1 MRHDAHTVE
10 ERCTIWPVPRASAVA
25 LSALVVVLAGCGA
38 SRRESVVQ
46 REACTGGRMARL
58 RTAAWREKRFE
69 VLERQVARVSTGTI
83 AGGFTLVTVNGYGR
97 DRFALLHLLTP
108 DCELDRRYG
117 TNGTMAITFPSS
129 LRPAHPPPHEEP
141 EGLSFT
147 YAGPASG
154 GGAFLTGDYEGEA
167 VVGEVTRRGTLDR
180 SFGEDG
186 WVRLPFGEAPPKT
199 ILQERSGRIIAD
211 GASIAG
217 VDPSCWV
224 TALSP
229 RGRLDT
235 TFGTHGRVR
244 FPEGPVW
251 RIQSMEL
258 EPNGDILVQDG
269 GGRMGVYFI
278 ELSMLSPFGKPVPRF
293 AERVARFWQKLGFT
307 TFGRDEATTF
317 SGSVFIRGG
326 GFTLVGV
333 GQRGSMGDPH
343 VRQPRDPG
351 LLAHFKSDGEL
362 AARPV
367 RFRSEMLWSVTASP
381 EGHLIVLEGTSWEH
395 LNRHVRIVLEPN
407 GLRDARSASHQ
418 PAIAHSV
425 HATAPA

>member
-1 MRHDAHTVE
+1 M
-10 ERCTIWPVPRASAVA
+10 PRASALA
-25 LSALVVVLAGCGA
+25 LLVLVVILAGCGA

-46 REACTGGRMARL
+46 REACTGGRVFGL
-58 RTAAWREKRFE
+58 RTPAWREKR
-69 VLERQVARVSTGTI
+69 LEGLEQEVARVSTGTI

-108 DCELDRRYG
+108 DCELDRGY
-117 TNGTMAITFPSS
+117 GTMAITFPSS
-129 LRPAHPPPHEEP
+129 LRPAHPPPDEEP
-141 EGLSFT
+141 EGLSFS
-147 YAGPASG
+147 YAGAASG
-154 GGAFLTGDYEGEA
+154 GGAFLAGDYEGEA

-211 GASIAG
+211 GDERIGA

-229 RGRLDT
+229 RGRLET
-235 TFGTHGRVR
+235 TFGGHGRVS

-251 RIQSMEL
+251 GIKSMEL
-258 EPNGDILVQDG
+258 EPNGDILVHDG
-269 GGRMGVYFI
+269 GGRMGTYVI
-278 ELSMLSPFGKPVPRF
+278 ELSMLSPSGKPVPRF

-307 TFGRDEATTF
+307 TFGQDEATTF
-317 SGSVFIRGG
+317 SGSVFIQDG

-333 GQRGSMGDPH
+333 GQRRSMGDPH
-343 VRQPRDPG
+343 VRHLRDPG
-351 LLAHFKSDGEL
+351 LIAHFKPDGEL
-362 AARPV
+362 AAPPV

-381 EGHLIVLEGTSWEH
+381 EGHRIMLEGSSREH
-395 LNRHVRIVLEPN
+395 PNRQVRIVLEPN
-407 GLRDARSASHQ
+407 GLRDA
-418 PAIAHSV
+418 
-425 HATAPA
+425 